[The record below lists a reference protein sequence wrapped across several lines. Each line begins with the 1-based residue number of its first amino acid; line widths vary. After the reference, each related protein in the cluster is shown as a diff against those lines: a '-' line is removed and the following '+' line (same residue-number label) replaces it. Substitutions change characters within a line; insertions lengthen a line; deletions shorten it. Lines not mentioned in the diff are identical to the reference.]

1 MESIVNCQLLRY
13 LEGHQL
19 ISDYQYGF
27 RRGRSAGDLLVYLTH
42 RWAEAIESKGEALA
56 VSLDISKAFDRVWHR
71 ALLSKLPAYGLT
83 EKLRNWISSFLADRS
98 IKVVIDGA
106 CSDLKPVNAG
116 VPQGCVLSPTLFLL
130 HINDMLKLSNIHC
143 YADDSTGDTFYTGR
157 AGISRAVVD
166 EYRNKLVSEVETL
179 LRGVSDWGRQNLVQ
193 FNPKKT
199 QVCAFSAKKT
209 PFVATPLFENTL
221 LKATASIGIL
231 GVDISSD
238 VQFRG
243 HLEGKA
249 KLASKKLGVLSK
261 ARRYFTPG
269 HRMQLY
275 KAQIRPHMEYCSHLW
290 AGAPQY
296 QLLPLDRIQRRA
308 VRIVDDQS
316 LSERLDPL
324 ALRRD
329 VGSLCIFY
337 RIYHGEC
344 SEELFGLIPAA
355 EFHHRTSRQNTK
367 FHPYHLD
374 VRRSTTERFSRQFL
388 PRTTTMWNQLPTEV
402 FPNQFDLGSFKKR
415 AYQFLKGRQRTREP
429 SGIES
434 VHGRRYHLTS
444 EKKVL
449 SLIPQNATSSREYWQ
464 PAKRISHKTAGHH

>member
-1 MESIVNCQLLRY
+1 M
-13 LEGHQL
+13 
-19 ISDYQYGF
+19 GF
-27 RRGRSAGDLLVYLTH
+27 PRNY
-42 RWAEAIESKGEALA
+42 AIGSP
-56 VSLDISKAFDRVWHR
+56 AFW
-71 ALLSKLPAYGLT
+71 P
-83 EKLRNWISSFLADRS
+83 S

-106 CSDLKPVNAG
+106 CSNLKPVNAG

-179 LRGVSDWGRQNLVQ
+179 LRGVSDWGRQNL

-249 KLASKKLGVLSK
+249 KLASKKL
-261 ARRYFTPG
+261 
-269 HRMQLY
+269 
-275 KAQIRPHMEYCSHLW
+275 
-290 AGAPQY
+290 
-296 QLLPLDRIQRRA
+296 A

-316 LSERLDPL
+316 LFERLDPL

-374 VRRSTTERFSRQFL
+374 VCRSTTERFSRQFL
-388 PRTTTMWNQLPTEV
+388 PRTTTMWNQLPIEV
-402 FPNQFDLGSFKKR
+402 FPNQFDLGTFKKR

-434 VHGRRYHLTS
+434 VHGGGGIT
-444 EKKVL
+444 
-449 SLIPQNATSSREYWQ
+449 
-464 PAKRISHKTAGHH
+464 